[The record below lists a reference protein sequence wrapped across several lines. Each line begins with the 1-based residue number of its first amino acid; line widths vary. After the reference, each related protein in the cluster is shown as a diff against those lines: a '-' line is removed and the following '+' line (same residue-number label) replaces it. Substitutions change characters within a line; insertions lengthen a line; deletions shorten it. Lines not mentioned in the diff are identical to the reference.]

1 MAMVNARIDDD
12 LKARV
17 DAVLQSRNNTVT
29 QNITDLY
36 NYIDQHGQSPFM
48 AAPRPHTAYGV
59 ASKCCSDL
67 LNIRDALLLFQHH
80 SVRHDTSDMLVPLY
94 QMLTRSRLSLA
105 DNLCWLHS
113 APALPS
119 SMDRLLQSFAQA
131 QRLIAECDVNLS
143 GGSRD
148 GLRLSDDALSSLT
161 ANFNELNKEVIS
173 LCENVGIFHRPP
185 PAVTEEQRFDGE
197 FCTVFTK
204 EAGFPGHV
212 DVIVLIRPD
221 LLRLLTPR
229 LKEAMYCP
237 RLPGWTP
244 GVDINSG
251 FNTFIPAPADH
262 VQKMDSSTAFAMAAS
277 GGAMGVCGLLFVKGE
292 TRIHYWPEK
301 SAQVHPVSRD
311 MLPEAVSVEIESHI
325 RNILQGSDTK

>member
-36 NYIDQHGQSPFM
+36 NYIDLHGQSPFM
-48 AAPRPHTAYGV
+48 APPRPHTAYGV

-80 SVRHDTSDMLVPLY
+80 YVRHDTSDTLVPLY

-131 QRLIAECDVNLS
+131 QRLMAECDVNLS

-148 GLRLSDDALSSLT
+148 GLRLSDDALSRLT

-185 PAVTEEQRFDGE
+185 PVVTEEQRFDGE

-204 EAGFPGHV
+204 DAQIPGHV
-212 DVIVLIRPD
+212 DVTILLRPD
-221 LLRLLTPR
+221 LLRLLVPR
-229 LKEAMYCP
+229 LKEAFYCP
-237 RLPGWTP
+237 QLPGWTP

-251 FNTFIPAPADH
+251 FNTFLSAQDDG
-262 VQKMDSSTAFAMAAS
+262 VQKMDSAKAFAIAAS
-277 GGAMGVCGLLFVKGE
+277 GGTMGVCGLRFIQGE
-292 TRIHYWPEK
+292 TRIHYWPDK
-301 SAQVHPVSRD
+301 SALANPVSRD
-311 MLPEAVSVEIESHI
+311 MLPQAITVEIESHI